1 MEVFVGRQPIFNKHE
16 EIVAYELLYRNNYTN
31 QFPNI
36 DADKATVELIINSFL
51 SIGIKEPPMES
62 HLSLTLR
69 ET

>member
-51 SIGIKEPPMES
+51 SIGIK
-62 HLSLTLR
+62 
-69 ET
+69 